1 MARSTTPAGI
11 GYKDKHDLNDK
22 VFTPADSEFVAI
34 TVDSAVRGVHTE
46 LDRVKELAEAV
57 LAMSGIGPTS
67 PVDACWHR
75 GASWKPGANGP
86 CAHCAAIPMHAF
98 PHWRIGCATS

>member
-22 VFTPADSEFVAI
+22 VFTPADSEFVAV

-46 LDRVKELAEAV
+46 LDR
-57 LAMSGIGPTS
+57 
-67 PVDACWHR
+67 CWRCLVSARHR
-75 GASWKPGANGP
+75 QWT
-86 CAHCAAIPMHAF
+86 HRRRH
-98 PHWRIGCATS
+98 